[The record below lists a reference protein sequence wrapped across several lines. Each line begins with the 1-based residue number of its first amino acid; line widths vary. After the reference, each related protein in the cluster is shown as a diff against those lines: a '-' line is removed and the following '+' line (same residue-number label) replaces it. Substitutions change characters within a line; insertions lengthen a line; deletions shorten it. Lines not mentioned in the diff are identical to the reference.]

1 MDSQRYLKSID
12 KKLRR
17 INYKKINIS
26 FNIEELITN
35 KLEYIH
41 ALDLFI
47 HKKVIERK
55 REKDSIR
62 SITDG
67 KNVKIIFRDGMISR
81 CICECNN
88 GICKHIIATLIA
100 FERER
105 ESFLYDINSELSY
118 IINHYKDI
126 LEMIKENE
134 IKDDIELLEILHS
147 LILNNDSKILQHLI
161 ALMSL
166 NIISTIDKKYDI
178 EALRLINES
187 IGDNINKIIG
197 RIRSS
202 DETINKNDKV
212 VRSWDDMITELVR
225 RNEII

>member
-17 INYKKINIS
+17 ISYKKINIS

-35 KLEYIH
+35 RLEYIH

-47 HKKVIERK
+47 RKKVIERK
-55 REKDSIR
+55 REKDSIS

-81 CICECNN
+81 YICECNN

-100 FERER
+100 YEREQ

-134 IKDDIELLEILHS
+134 IKDDIELLQILHS

-166 NIISTIDKKYDI
+166 NIISAIDKKYDI

-197 RIRSS
+197 KIRSS

-212 VRSWDDMITELVR
+212 VRSWDDIITELVG

>member
-1 MDSQRYLKSID
+1 NR
-12 KKLRR
+12 
-17 INYKKINIS
+17 
-26 FNIEELITN
+26 
-35 KLEYIH
+35 LEYIH

-47 HKKVIERK
+47 RKKVIERK
-55 REKDSIR
+55 REKDSIS

-81 CICECNN
+81 YICECNN

-100 FERER
+100 YEREQ

-134 IKDDIELLEILHS
+134 IKDDIELLQILHS

-166 NIISTIDKKYDI
+166 NIISAIDKKYDI

-197 RIRSS
+197 KIRSS

-212 VRSWDDMITELVR
+212 VRSWDDIITELVG